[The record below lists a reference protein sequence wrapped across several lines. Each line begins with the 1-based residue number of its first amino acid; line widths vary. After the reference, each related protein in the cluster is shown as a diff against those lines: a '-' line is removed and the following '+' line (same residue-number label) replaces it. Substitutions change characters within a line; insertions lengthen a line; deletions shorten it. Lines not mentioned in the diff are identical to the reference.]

1 MDKVWIDGKVFA
13 STTMVTLW
21 FQKLSGFGDKKS

>member
-1 MDKVWIDGKVFA
+1 MDRVWIDGKVVA
-13 STTMVTLW
+13 MITLW